1 MEISKWF
8 AMITDAAI
16 KDISMADVISA
27 LIDPDNQFLRYAFI
41 MGTLASIAF
50 GIIGTFVTVKRIGY
64 LAGAIS
70 HSVFGGIG
78 LALFLQ
84 VREGL
89 TWFDPIFGAVIAAVI
104 AAIVVGLVSIHAKE
118 REDTIIGTIW
128 AVGMASGILLI
139 DMTPGYFNLSS
150 YLFGDILLI
159 SQKDL
164 LFVGCLDL
172 LVLGTSILFF
182 NHFFSVCFDNEF
194 MSLRGIN
201 TTFFYLLLLIL
212 TALTIV
218 LLVRIVGI
226 VLVIALLTIPAA
238 IASFYAK
245 RLWQMMLYS
254 IILCMLF
261 SWMGLGLSYTY
272 SLSSGPTIIVICGI
286 TYIFLLVFHKIIQ
299 K

>member
-1 MEISKWF
+1 MVDLF
-8 AMITDAAI
+8 YAI
-16 KDISMADVISA
+16 
-27 LIDPDNQFLRYAFI
+27 LDPDNLFLKYAFI
-41 MGTLASIAF
+41 MGGLASVSF
-50 GIIGTFVTVKRIGY
+50 GIIGTFVTIKRIGY

-84 VREGL
+84 VNAGL
-89 TWFDPIFGAVIAAVI
+89 TWFDPIFGAILAAVI
-104 AAIVVGLVSIHAKE
+104 AAVTVGLVSLHAKE
-118 REDTIIGTIW
+118 REDTIIGTLW

-139 DMTPGYFNLSS
+139 DMTPGYFNLTS

-159 SQKDL
+159 SGKDL
-164 LFVGCLDL
+164 IYVGCLDV
-172 LVLGTSILFF
+172 LVLGVCVLFF
-182 NHFFSVCFDNEF
+182 NRFFSVCFDSEF

-212 TALTIV
+212 TALTVV

-226 VLVIALLTIPAA
+226 VLVIALLTIPPA

-254 IILCMLF
+254 VLLCTF
-261 SWMGLGLSYTY
+261 FTWTGLGVSYSF
-272 SLSSGPTIIVICGI
+272 SLSSGPTIIVLSGAA
-286 TYIFLLVFHKIIQ
+286 YLLLIIIHKLV
-299 K
+299 KK

>member
-1 MEISKWF
+1 
-8 AMITDAAI
+8 MITDAQTKGTFMI
-16 KDISMADVISA
+16 DFFYQV
-27 LIDPDNQFLRYAFI
+27 IDPDNMFLRSAFI
-41 MGTLASIAF
+41 MGGLASVCF
-50 GIIGTFVTVKRIGY
+50 GIIGTFVTIKRIGY

-84 VREGL
+84 VNFEIL
-89 TWFDPIFGAVIAAVI
+89 WFQPLLGAIL
-104 AAIVVGLVSIHAKE
+104 AAIISAVTVGLVSIYAKE
-118 REDTIIGTIW
+118 REDTIIGTLW
-128 AVGMASGILLI
+128 AVGMATGILLI
-139 DMTPGYFNLSS
+139 DKTPGYFNLSS

-159 SQKDL
+159 SGQDL
-164 LFVGCLDL
+164 FYIGCLDA
-172 LVLGTSILFF
+172 LVLFTSILFF
-182 NHFFSVCFDNEF
+182 NRFFSVCFDSEF
-194 MSLRGIN
+194 MSVRGIN

-226 VLVIALLTIPAA
+226 VLVIALLTIPPA

-254 IILCMLF
+254 IIICVF
-261 SWMGLGLSYTY
+261 FTWAGLGVSYSY
-272 SLSSGPTIIVICGI
+272 SLSSGPTIIVLCGA
-286 TYIFLLVFHKIIQ
+286 TYLCLIVFHKLLR